1 MRRAAKW
8 AGGFALSGAL
18 ATGAFLAIG
27 LLLPGRAEIVRSV
40 EIDAPPEDV
49 FPFLDDLELWLE
61 WTPWSEIDSRV
72 EGRASG
78 AGAKRV
84 WDDEKLGSGTLTIV
98 SSTPPRRVA
107 YRAEA
112 ANGRMR
118 FDGVLEIREGNGG
131 SAESTVVWTERAD
144 LGRNPLLGWTALTLE
159 DSQGRQMSAGLE
171 RLKQR
176 VERRSPEPAR
186 R

>member
-1 MRRAAKW
+1 MSRAAKW
-8 AGGFALSGAL
+8 AGGFALAGAL
-18 ATGAFLAIG
+18 ATGGFLAVG
-27 LLLPGRAEIVRSV
+27 LLLPGQAEVVRSV

-84 WDDEKLGSGTLTIV
+84 WDDEELGSGALTIV
-98 SSTPPRRVA
+98 SSIPPRRVE

-112 ANGRMR
+112 AGGRMR
-118 FDGVLEIREGNGG
+118 FEGVLEIRASGG
-131 SAESTVVWTERAD
+131 RSTVDWTERAD
-144 LGRNPLLGWTALTLE
+144 LGRNPLLGWTVLTLE
-159 DSQGRQMSAGLE
+159 DSQGRQMAASLE
-171 RLKQR
+171 RLKRR
-176 VERRSPEPAR
+176 VERRSAEPAQR
-186 R
+186 